1 MRRRKDT
8 DKTVEW
14 RQSKILELMSMGYSN
29 QTQLAQI
36 MHVPLS
42 TVNRDILYLRQKAQD
57 NIQELMDKKLPE
69 EFNLGLVGLE
79 GILREAWNTS
89 RNTEDRREKI
99 AALSLAKD
107 VYSMRLDLV
116 TNADVISSV
125 MKFIGAYKSNKSEN
139 GNNNNSNTNKI
150 DNNSEV
156 VHSANASSDIVV
168 SSTTDKVF

>member
-1 MRRRKDT
+1 
-8 DKTVEW
+8 
-14 RQSKILELMSMGYSN
+14 
-29 QTQLAQI
+29 
-36 MHVPLS
+36 
-42 TVNRDILYLRQKAQD
+42 
-57 NIQELMDKKLPE
+57 MDKKLPE

-107 VYSMRLDLV
+107 VFYSMRLDLV

-139 GNNNNSNTNKI
+139 GDNNNSNTNKI

-168 SSTTDKVF
+168 S

>member
-1 MRRRKDT
+1 MRRKDT

-29 QTQLAQI
+29 QTHLAQI

-69 EFNLGLVGLE
+69 EFNLCLVGLE

-89 RNTEDRREKI
+89 RNTEDRRG
-99 AALSLAKD
+99 
-107 VYSMRLDLV
+107 
-116 TNADVISSV
+116 SV
-125 MKFIGAYKSNKSEN
+125 RCLRFKL
-139 GNNNNSNTNKI
+139 T
-150 DNNSEV
+150 
-156 VHSANASSDIVV
+156 
-168 SSTTDKVF
+168 